1 MFSKSFFTL
10 VLLVASTA
18 AQSTTSTSG
27 TEIPSGVSGIT
38 PCIIGCVQ
46 PAAEANGCAFTD
58 PTCVCASA
66 QFQADAR
73 ACLESTCSA
82 AEVQAALGLQ
92 AQQCGAIGI
101 SATGTATTPTE
112 SGTASTPSSTSSG
125 TGTSTGT
132 STSPGTSTTPTSTT
146 RTITTTGTTSSG
158 TTTGTSPPAQTSN
171 AAVGKEGGVGMLGAV
186 VFGLMGL
193 VL

>member
-10 VLLVASTA
+10 ALLVVSAA
-18 AQSTTSTSG
+18 AQSTTSTSE

-101 SATGTATTPTE
+101 SATGTATTPTGGE
-112 SGTASTPSSTSSG
+112 SGTVSSPTGSA
-125 TGTSTGT
+125 TTQGTSTGT
-132 STSPGTSTTPTSTT
+132 GSSTVTTPTSTSL
-146 RTITTTGTTSSG
+146 TTTGTTSSP

-171 AAVGKEGGVGMLGAV
+171 AAVQEGGVGMLGAV
-186 VFGLMGL
+186 VFGLLGL